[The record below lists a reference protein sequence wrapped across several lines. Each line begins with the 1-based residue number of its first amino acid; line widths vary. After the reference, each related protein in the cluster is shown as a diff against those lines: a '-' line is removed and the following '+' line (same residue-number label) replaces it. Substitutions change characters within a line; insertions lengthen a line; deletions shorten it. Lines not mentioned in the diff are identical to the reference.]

1 MKDRAVDKKSQ
12 ALEGKR
18 IAYVLCGSIG
28 AVEAVRAIREL
39 RRHGARVVAF
49 PTASALRFVTA
60 EALAWASEGP
70 VIVELGPQVEYLDP
84 FDGVVVAPLTLNSL
98 AKIAL
103 GLGDGPAPLVVATAL
118 GNRLPVLCVPTM
130 HAAMRE
136 HPCYGEYRARLEG
149 WGVAFLESEE
159 SEGRQKMP
167 PPERIAEATIACL
180 TKRPNSISR

>member
-1 MKDRAVDKKSQ
+1 MKDRAVEKKSEV
-12 ALEGKR
+12 LDGKR
-18 IAYVLCGSIG
+18 LAYVLCGSIG

-39 RRHGARVVAF
+39 RRHGARVVPF
-49 PTASALRFVTA
+49 PTPSALRFVGTDALSWAA
-60 EALAWASEGP
+60 ETPTVTDA
-70 VIVELGPQVEYLDP
+70 GPQVEYLEP

-103 GLGDGPAPLVVATAL
+103 GLADGAALLVVATAI
-118 GNRLPVLCVPTM
+118 GNRAPVLCVPTM
-130 HAAMRE
+130 HGAMRE

-149 WGVAFLESEE
+149 WGVDFLEIEE

-180 TKRPNSISR
+180 TKRRSPTER